1 MLGGRQE
8 AAAVELAQWWQGMR
22 QRDAGSRAV
31 LLAVP
36 AGWGRTSVLDQLAAV
51 ISRADGPAA
60 LVVRI
65 GGRSLPDGLGVQARA
80 LRDRLLEAGVRGRA
94 AEVLCL
100 ARLGGTAK
108 PGTGGLFASA
118 LTAAVSFVLA
128 GIAAGA
134 AGKADHAADP
144 AVDDSP
150 DGENGAVA
158 RAARAVAAV
167 SASAPVVVM
176 IDDADF
182 LEPGLAVTLTEN
194 LIDHHDSR
202 VLVVAAVDPGSALAS
217 ALTSRA
223 RSGKTEG
230 RVHRAGADPRMGYKS
245 RADLAGELCPRLPAA
260 AARRIAWRTRTFA
273 EVFAAAGAER
283 PAEALQASPQALP

>member
-1 MLGGRQE
+1 MLGERQE
-8 AAAVELAQWWQGMR
+8 AAAAELAKWWEGTR
-22 QRDAGSRAV
+22 QRGAGSRAV

-36 AGWGRTSVLDQLAAV
+36 PGWGRTSVLDQLATV

-65 GGRSLPDGLGVQARA
+65 GGRSLPAGLGVQARV
-80 LRDRLLEAGVRGRA
+80 LGDCLLEAGVRRRA

-100 ARLGGTAK
+100 GRLGGAAR
-108 PGTGGLFASA
+108 PAAGGLFASGLA
-118 LTAAVSFVLA
+118 AAVSFVLA
-128 GIAAGA
+128 GLAAGA
-134 AGKADHAADP
+134 AAGAGGAGGAG
-144 AVDDSP
+144 DDSL
-150 DGENGAVA
+150 DGDHGVVA
-158 RAARAVAAV
+158 RAARAAAAV

-194 LIDHHDSR
+194 LIDHHDSQ

-223 RSGKTEG
+223 RYGRTAG

-245 RADLAGELCPRLPAA
+245 RADLAGELLPRLPAA
-260 AARRIAWRTRTFA
+260 AAQRIAWRTRTFA
-273 EVFAAAGAER
+273 EVFAAVSLAASTR
-283 PAEALQASPQALP
+283 P